1 MAALA
6 QGKKADAAWRKA
18 TMPFF
23 LFLSQPDFESKC
35 LEESSP
41 AGDDTEHYPHLTNV
55 PEPIDAVSDVSQ
67 TRLVKVLAVQGIK
80 L

>member
-1 MAALA
+1 ML
-6 QGKKADAAWRKA
+6 GRE
-18 TMPFF
+18 
-23 LFLSQPDFESKC
+23 L
-35 LEESSP
+35 P